1 MKVLPKH
8 TGPGA
13 LTRKEFG
20 YTAPSKE
27 QLLEEIEYIALE
39 LGSTLQVLDCYGGG
53 KNWKKIEIIYD
64 KKETS

>member
-1 MKVLPKH
+1 MALPKH
-8 TGPGA
+8 IGPGA
-13 LTRKEFG
+13 LTRKECG

-27 QLLEEIEYIALE
+27 QLLEELKYIATE
-39 LGSTLQVLDCYGGG
+39 LGSTLQVLDCYGGS